1 MNNRELYRQAFANSK
16 FTFYPAIGESGGW
29 EEWTGAGMTRAVIEL
44 SGDIGSLLPLISKKI
59 EGCAY
64 FPISKLA
71 SFKKGNSSVIISS
84 KEVNIYKI
92 ENETEA
98 LKLADWITH
107 IFSNVE
113 E

>member
-1 MNNRELYRQAFANSK
+1 
-16 FTFYPAIGESGGW
+16 
-29 EEWTGAGMTRAVIEL
+29 MTRAVIEL
-44 SGDIGSLLPLISKKI
+44 SDDIGSVLPMISQRN
-59 EGCAY
+59 EGWAY
-64 FPISKLA
+64 FPESKLA
-71 SFKKGNSSVIISS
+71 SFNKGNSSVIISS